1 MGWNSVSGWR
11 SERDN
16 NTGRVFRW
24 LEANVQHKRMQG
36 YPQII
41 PKFTKNSREYSEQHE
56 ETSVLR

>member
-41 PKFTKNSREYSEQHE
+41 PKFTKDSREYSE
-56 ETSVLR
+56 